1 MKLKTLKLLAA
12 GTLLF
17 GTISASA
24 APLLFHG
31 SSDATLGKTVAQ
43 ARAEWEAA
51 LVSFSNDT
59 LTGVGGAAPFT
70 SPAGNTYSQT
80 GNGSTISWTGSS
92 IDGRRNSA
100 SLIQFDVRFPS
111 FVNAVGFD
119 VVDNDGGGMDL
130 LLTDAFTSL
139 VSTFSFTSTPGSG
152 DTEFFGVVFEPTTF
166 ISSLRVSGTDPGG
179 VTTWDNFATGVGLA
193 VVNNPNNPVPEPATL
208 GLLGLGLLGLAA
220 ARRRKV

>member
-12 GTLLF
+12 GTLLSSS
-17 GTISASA
+17 ISANA

-31 SSDATLGKTVAQ
+31 SNDLTLGKTVAQ
-43 ARAEWEAA
+43 ARAEWAAA
-51 LVSFSNDT
+51 LSSFSIDT
-59 LTGVGGAAPFT
+59 LTGVTGAAPFT

-80 GNGSTISWTGSS
+80 GNGSTISGTGSS
-92 IDGRRNSA
+92 ISGFRNSA
-100 SLIQFDVRFPS
+100 PLIQFDVGFSS

-119 VVDNDGGGMDL
+119 VNDNDGGGMDL

-139 VSTFSFTSTPGSG
+139 VSTFAFSSTPGSG

-179 VTTWDNFATGVGLA
+179 VTSWDNFTTGVGLN
-193 VVNNPNNPVPEPATL
+193 VVINPNDVPEPATL

-220 ARRRKV
+220 TRRRKL